1 MTVRKIETGSWRV
14 DVTVGSMLDGTRDRR
29 VKHFKTKAEAEKFE
43 RSLLVKKDVGLVG
56 GHITIDEFIETV
68 FWEQK
73 KNLRPNTKRGY
84 ERDIKLRIL
93 PALSGKYLEDIN
105 RYHIQQ
111 MISSCDTKKVAT
123 NARETLSSILNLAC
137 EMELIAKNPAGYHY
151 QYPQKGIH
159 DKDHY
164 GVWLSNF
171 SEHREFLERINTLD
185 AAPMLERIFI
195 LGLCFG
201 LRKGEIFG
209 LNWENVDFNKRTIH
223 ITQTYV
229 VGKGGATLCEPKT
242 ERSNRV
248 IPITSYAYDRLS
260 LWREDGALGAIVT
273 TQQGKRMNPNSGHH
287 MVYRF
292 LGKHPELPR
301 VTIHSLRHSFAT
313 ACINA
318 GVEVSKVSAWLGHRE
333 VSTTYNRYVKPLL
346 RDLQSEV
353 SVIDAAF
360 SGQK

>member
-1 MTVRKIETGSWRV
+1 MSVRKIKTGSWRV
-14 DVTVGSMLDGTRDRR
+14 DVTIGSAIDGTRNRR

-43 RSLLVKKDVGLVG
+43 RSLLVKKDVGLICG
-56 GHITIDEFIETV
+56 RITIDEFIETI
-68 FWEQK
+68 FWDQK

-84 ERDIKLRIL
+84 ERDINLRIL

-111 MISSCDTKKVAT
+111 MISSCATKKVAT

-137 EMELIAKNPAGYHY
+137 EMELIPKNPAGYRY

-164 GVWLSNF
+164 GVWLSTF
-171 SEHREFLERINTLD
+171 SEHRAFLDRVSTLE
-185 AAPMLERIFI
+185 ASPMLERIFV

-201 LRKGEIFG
+201 LRKGEVFG
-209 LNWENVDFNKRTIH
+209 LDWENVNLDKRTIC

-229 VGKGGATLCEPKT
+229 VGKGGAYLCDPKT

-260 LWREDGALGAIVT
+260 AWHEEGAIGAIVT
-273 TQQGKRMNPNSGHH
+273 TQRGNRMNPSSGQY
-287 MVYRF
+287 MVSRF
-292 LGKHPELPR
+292 LDKHSELPH

-318 GVEVSKVSAWLGHRE
+318 GIEVSKVSAWLGHRE

-346 RDLQSEV
+346 GDLQNEV

-360 SGQK
+360 KS